1 MLIIVVVR
9 LVVTVG
15 NVSIIISC
23 IDCHEAAVAII
34 VATLVAIIIATLV
47 AMVGGLKCLVSNAIC
62 SFTQVWMLI

>member
-34 VATLVAIIIATLV
+34 VATLVA
-47 AMVGGLKCLVSNAIC
+47 MVGELKCLVSNAIF